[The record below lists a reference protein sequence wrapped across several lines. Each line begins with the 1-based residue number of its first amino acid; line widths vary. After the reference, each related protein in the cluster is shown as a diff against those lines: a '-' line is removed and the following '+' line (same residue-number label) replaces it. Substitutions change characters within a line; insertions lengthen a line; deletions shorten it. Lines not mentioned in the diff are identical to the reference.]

1 MRNAKAENNTKKEQ
15 YMKILYIGRETG
27 TEDNGAGTVMK
38 RNFMALE
45 TIVGKDNLFKY
56 LLPQSTLSNV
66 LSSMM
71 TLGSYGI
78 HRNVELDVYSKALQF
93 KPDAIFIDSTSY
105 GSLVKRLSSI
115 APIIS
120 FAHNIDTELSRQE
133 IKSRPLWITLPK
145 YIITKYNERKTVK
158 YANYIICLNRRDS
171 DGFKKLFGREA
182 DIILPISFPGKD
194 LTPYSQLGTPIR
206 PYYLFVGSDFFP
218 NVEGIIWFIQNVAP
232 YVDIDFHIVGS
243 CCRNEELK
251 RIKIPKNVKLRG
263 YVDNLDNEYYYAA
276 GVIAPIFKGSGMKT
290 KTVEAL
296 SYGKSIFGTEE
307 AFTGIE
313 TDFDSIGAKC
323 DSKEDFID
331 ALKSS
336 PHQQF
341 NKGSYEFFNNNLS
354 TEVFVTKLSQFLIS
368 HIRCH

>member
-1 MRNAKAENNTKKEQ
+1 MR
-15 YMKILYIGRETG
+15 ILYVGRNIDK
-27 TEDNGAGTVMK
+27 EDNGAGTVMK

-78 HRNVELDVYSKALQF
+78 NRKVELDVYSKALQF

-115 APIIS
+115 TPIIS
-120 FAHNIDTELSRQE
+120 FAHNLDTELARQE

-145 YIITKYNERKTVK
+145 YLITKCNEKKTVK

-182 DIILPISFPGKD
+182 DIILPISFSGKD

-218 NVEGIIWFIQNVAP
+218 NVEGITWFIQNVAP

-290 KTVEAL
+290 KTIEAL
-296 SYGKSIFGTEE
+296 SYGKSIFGTDE
-307 AFTGIE
+307 AFAGIE
-313 TDFDSIGAKC
+313 ADFDSIGARCNTSDDYIK
-323 DSKEDFID
+323 
-331 ALKSS
+331 ALKLSS
-336 PHQQF
+336 HRPY
-341 NKGSYEFFNNNLS
+341 NEYSYNYFLNYLS
-354 TEVFVTKLSQFLIS
+354 TEVFISKLSKFLES
-368 HIRCH
+368 HIICR

>member
-71 TLGSYGI
+71 TLGSYGVP
-78 HRNVELDVYSKALQF
+78 RNVELDITSKAMRF

-105 GSLVKRLSSI
+105 GSLAKRLSSI

-120 FAHNIDTELSRQE
+120 FAHNLDTELARQE
-133 IKSRPLWITLPK
+133 IKSRPFWISFPK
-145 YIITKYNERKTVK
+145 YLITKYNEWKTTNF
-158 YANYIICLNRRDS
+158 ANYLICLNRRDS
-171 DGFKKLFGREA
+171 DGFQKLFGRKA
-182 DIILPISFPGKD
+182 DAILPITFPVKD
-194 LTPYSQLGTPIR
+194 ISPYSQFDAPDT

-218 NVEGIIWFIQNVAP
+218 NVEGIIWFILNVAP
-232 YVDIDFHIVGS
+232 YIDIDFHIVGS
-243 CCRNEELK
+243 CCHNEAFK
-251 RIKIPKNVKLRG
+251 RVKNPKNVKIRG
-263 YVDNLDNEYYYAA
+263 YVDNLDNEYYFAA

-290 KTVEAL
+290 KTIEAL
-296 SYGKSIFGTEE
+296 SYGKSIFGTDE
-307 AFTGIE
+307 AFAGI
-313 TDFDSIGAKC
+313 DANFDSIGARC
-323 DSKEDFID
+323 NTSSDFIK
-331 ALKSS
+331 ALKLALHR
-336 PHQQF
+336 PY
-341 NKGSYEFFNNNLS
+341 NEYSYNYFLNNLS
-354 TEVFVTKLSQFLIS
+354 TEVFVSKLSQFLES
-368 HIRCH
+368 HIICL